1 MTKQEMQEYMVKYEK
16 AINTPEEDV
25 NLLYSAGKLN
35 DIILG
40 AIRMTLEE
48 MDYPEEEIRK
58 VTTTCE
64 RVTFDLYMATQLR
77 EKA

>member
-1 MTKQEMQEYMVKYEK
+1 MTKQEMQEYMAKYER